1 VVISSIKS
9 NNAQVATT
17 MTEEEWEETIQEEG
31 ELHTILRKT
40 TTASELAQKAMDKT
54 SKTFEQMVPEE
65 Y

>member
-1 VVISSIKS
+1 
-9 NNAQVATT
+9 